1 VTARGERVLVL
12 GSGRFARRIVEE
24 LLAQSNGRATFGLAG
39 ERAAEPLPVG
49 CRLLGPLAD
58 LDRILA
64 AFRPHRIVVAL
75 EERRG
80 RLAARPL
87 LDSRVQGVVVED
99 GVDVF
104 ERLTGKLAIESLAP
118 SSLLFGAGFRRSRL
132 REASARLLSVL
143 VAGVGLIVL
152 SPLLALVAL
161 AIVLDSGRPVLF
173 VQDRVGQHGCRFRLL
188 KFRTMHPGAGP
199 TSEWARD
206 NGARI
211 TRVGRWLRRVRL
223 DEVPQ
228 FLNVL
233 AADMNLIGP
242 RPHPV
247 SNFQLF
253 NERIPYY
260 SLRSAIRPGV
270 TGWAQVRYGYAN
282 NLAEETEKMRYDLYY
297 LKHRSLALD
306 LRILLLTLRVV
317 ALGRGAQAAP
327 AVRWTEPA
335 AGWRPAPDP
344 KEAEDVA

>member
-1 VTARGERVLVL
+1 MTGPGERVLVL
-12 GSGRFARRIVEE
+12 GTGPFARCIVEG
-24 LLAQSNGRATFGLAG
+24 LRAQARTRTIFGLAG
-39 ERAAEPLPVG
+39 ERPAEPFPPG
-49 CRLLGPLAD
+49 CPLLGPLGQ

-64 AFRPHRIVVAL
+64 SFRPHRIVVAL

-87 LDSRVQGVVVED
+87 LDSRVLGVVVED

-118 SSLLFGAGFRRSRL
+118 SSLLFCPGFRRSRL
-132 REASARLLSVL
+132 QEASARLLSVA
-143 VAGVGLIVL
+143 VAGLGLIGLGPVM
-152 SPLLALVAL
+152 ALVAL
-161 AIVLDSGRPVLF
+161 AIVLDSGRPVIF
-173 VQDRVGQHGCRFRLL
+173 RQDRVGLHGRRFRLL
-188 KFRTMHPGAGP
+188 KFRTMRPGVGP

-211 TRVGRWLRRVRL
+211 TRVGRWLRRFRL
-223 DEVPQ
+223 DELPQ

-233 AADMNLIGP
+233 AADMNIVGP

-247 SNFQLF
+247 SNFRLF

-260 SLRSAIRPGV
+260 SLRSAIPPGV

-297 LKHRSLALD
+297 LKHRSLGLD
-306 LRILLLTLRVV
+306 LRILLDTLRVV
-317 ALGRGAQAAP
+317 VLGRGAAAAP
-327 AVRWTEPA
+327 AVPWTEPA
-335 AGWRPAPDP
+335 AGWRHAPVRT
-344 KEAEDVA
+344 EAEDVA

>member
-1 VTARGERVLVL
+1 VTRPGERVLVL
-12 GSGRFARRIVEE
+12 GTGPFARRIVEE
-24 LLAQSNGRATFGLAG
+24 LRAQANGRGVFALAG
-39 ERAAEPLPVG
+39 ELPPEAGQSG
-49 CRLLGPLAD
+49 CPLLGPLTQ

-64 AFRPHRIVVAL
+64 TFRPHRIVVAL

-99 GVDVF
+99 AVDVF

-118 SSLLFGAGFRRSRL
+118 SSLLFCAGFRRSRL
-132 REASARLLSVL
+132 HRASVRLLSIVIAAAGLVVL
-143 VAGVGLIVL
+143 GPV
-152 SPLLALVAL
+152 LALVAL
-161 AIVLDSGRPVLF
+161 AIVVDSGRPVFF
-173 VQDRVGQHGCRFRLL
+173 VQDRVGLHGRHFSLL
-188 KFRTMHPGAGP
+188 KFRTMRPDVGP
-199 TSEWARD
+199 ASEWAQD

-211 TRVGRWLRRVRL
+211 TRVGRWLRRFRL

-233 AADMNLIGP
+233 MGDMNVVGP

-247 SNFQLF
+247 SNFRLF

-260 SLRSAIRPGV
+260 SLRSAIPPGV

-297 LKHRSLALD
+297 VKHRSLGLD
-306 LRILLLTLRVV
+306 LRILLHTLRVV
-317 ALGRGAQAAP
+317 LLGRGAAAAL
-327 AVRWTEPA
+327 AVPWTEPA
-335 AGWRPAPDP
+335 AGWRQAPAAT
-344 KEAEDVA
+344 EAEDVA